1 MIHPDLLFDADRIVA
16 TDLYPARCRTVIA
29 SLASALREQS
39 LDLAESREYGVAL
52 VQEIADM
59 AAKTDALLALANSMD
74 ADFEASSADVAESEL
89 AGALNAIIHMG
100 HDCPATFYGTEA
112 EWEARRARMMQDIAR
127 AALARARGEAK

>member
-29 SLASALREQS
+29 SLAAALRQQS

-52 VQEIADM
+52 VQEIADR

-74 ADFEASSADVAESEL
+74 ADFKKFACAVEALGAMPEGYCFCSKDRIGDDSKVHEPECADIRAFLV
-89 AGALNAIIHMG
+89 GA
-100 HDCPATFYGTEA
+100 
-112 EWEARRARMMQDIAR
+112 
-127 AALARARGEAK
+127 